1 MSFWSWQVKVGDL
14 IRDNGDNDLGL
25 VLSEPRSY
33 NLGETGAEYV
43 MVQWS
48 LYGPQKMVLKA
59 IREGWVEIVNEAEE
73 IHREETTNR

>member
-1 MSFWSWQVKVGDL
+1 MLQPGDL

-33 NLGETGAEYV
+33 GLGEAGPDAEYV

-48 LYGPQKMVLKA
+48 LYKSPQKMVLKA